1 MKDDVDL
8 GADELSDEGEANA
21 KLQTQSSKPASEDK
35 QAKLVNRVTQVLKSG
50 CGVEVVNESST
61 VNSFRHRSHIA
72 LAMFSGMNVIFGS
85 LKEEEVF
92 GVEVEEKNHYYEL
105 LINPDDLMKMLEMT
119 GQVGFV
125 DSAEVANANSEAN
138 NSDAADKKKKKKKN
152 DVKSLINDLLGTQAV
167 ASSMK
172 LSRGK
177 WSHLAVVSTESPQN
191 RVLFYLVSRW

>member
-1 MKDDVDL
+1 MKDDGDP

-21 KLQTQSSKPASEDK
+21 KVQTQASKPAAEDK
-35 QAKLVNRVTQVLKSG
+35 QSKLVNRVTQVLKSG
-50 CGVEVVNESST
+50 CGVEIVNESST
-61 VNSFRHRSHIA
+61 VNSFRHRTHIA

-92 GVEVEEKNHYYEL
+92 GIEVEEKNHYYEL

-125 DSAEVANANSEAN
+125 AAAEVANTNSEAN
-138 NSDAADKKKKKKKN
+138 NSYAAEKKKKKKN

-191 RVLFYLVSRW
+191 RVLLYLVS